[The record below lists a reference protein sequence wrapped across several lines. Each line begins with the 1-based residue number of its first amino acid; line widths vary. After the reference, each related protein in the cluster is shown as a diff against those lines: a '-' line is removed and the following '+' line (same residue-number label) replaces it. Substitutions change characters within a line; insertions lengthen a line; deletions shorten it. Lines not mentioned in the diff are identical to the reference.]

1 MKTLTVKRLT
11 VRCFALL
18 LAIFTVLP
26 FFAFRTAAADQNP
39 LAEKSI
45 LFVGDSICYAHV
57 ERSTEYADKAGWAGR
72 IGTANGMDWMNNSVS
87 GASVSNCRGTKTVL
101 AQIEKSATRQYDLVI
116 LHGGVNDAWDKAPV
130 GEMTSGFDPAK
141 FDVSTFAGGLEMT
154 IWKAVTSFP
163 AAQLGY
169 IVNFRLPKAKVESL
183 HDMSAYFELA
193 KKICDKWSVPYL
205 DLYNDEEINKKLEVS
220 TSTTY
225 LYDSIHPSTAGY
237 EVLYPVVEAWVK
249 ELAMHMN
256 DETPLNV
263 LPAVREWESES
274 GKFIPKKEMKVV
286 LERADLLSDAQK
298 AIVGEYFEDILGY
311 SVGISV
317 GTPVAGDLY
326 LTDSKDSSLGTEGYT
341 LDAGE
346 IVKVSAPGATGRL
359 YGVITFLQSCYADG
373 FFPCGKVRDYPAYPI
388 RSGMIDVARCWIPM
402 DYLTEMTKYF
412 AWFKLNEI
420 HIHINDNAGDGKG
433 YYRLESDVPGLTS
446 TQHYTK
452 DEYRAYQKQMREYGI
467 DVVTE
472 IDTPS
477 HARCFNA
484 AVPSLMKDSA
494 HLNIEKPETLQFVK
508 DLWDEYITGDDP
520 VFISKTVHI
529 GTDEYLEG
537 YNEQM
542 RAYTDALIKFIRS
555 RGLTPRFWAEFGK
568 NGINGKTPVSGDA
581 QANYWAVDLSDI
593 NVMLDMGYDIVNSC
607 GPALYSVPGFDGNY
621 FYDYFDL
628 ATMYKT
634 WQVNY
639 MGKTADTAIDP
650 DHPKLLGVS
659 FAQWNEQWFTYSG
672 FSRFDIFDRLR
683 YQVCFVGEKGWCGMQ
698 TAGIDARNFV
708 ERFNKLS
715 VLAGGTNPARTAALP
730 ITEKTVGDTK
740 SVGFDYLLDA
750 DLTVSDYDCDV
761 FSGEDGRL
769 YINKK
774 GNPCFDRETY
784 TFTFPCVLPKGDVN
798 VKLYC
803 DNKET
808 LLIVDDTWFYEPVNN
823 HSPKVIHSSTFVLP
837 LETIGSKGCKVKA
850 FTVDKPDFT
859 PYDYLENQ
867 NLALNKPTEVSGQE
881 VPDKLLKEWAVDG
894 DPATRLSF
902 ANQVDEQ
909 WLVVDLEKVYTVDHV
924 VIKFFEHTANY
935 ELLVSTDGKN
945 FTKVYELKDG
955 KSGDRNITDDIT
967 FTPVKARYVK
977 YVQKSRWYMPDYHKY
992 YSGGISEFEVY
1003 AGGADHTELLEQA
1016 KKSNDKTV
1024 NEILKEIEA
1033 YRKKSRMFIPHLE
1046 GLIRKLQEALD
1057 EAGKLPK
1064 GDVNGDGKVDAFDYM
1079 MTKTT
1084 VLGTYVPEADAKERM
1099 DVNTDGSVDAFDYQM
1114 IKSVVLGTLKL

>member
-1 MKTLTVKRLT
+1 MKTLTAKRF
-11 VRCFALL
+11 FALA
-18 LAIFTVLP
+18 LAILTVLP
-26 FFAFRTAAADQNP
+26 FFAFGTSAAGENP
-39 LAEKSI
+39 LTGKSI

-57 ERSTEYADKAGWAGR
+57 ERSTSYVDKAGWAGR
-72 IGTANGMDWMNNSVS
+72 IGTANGMDWTNNSVS

-101 AQIEKSATRQYDLVI
+101 KQLEASATRQYDLVI
-116 LHGGVNDAWDKAPV
+116 LHGGVNDAWDSAPV

-141 FDVSTFAGGLEMT
+141 FNVSTFAGGLEMS

-163 AAQLGY
+163 SAQLGY

-237 EVLYPVVEAWVK
+237 EVLTPVIEAWVK

-256 DETPLNV
+256 DETPPDV
-263 LPAVREWESES
+263 LPAVREWKSET
-274 GKFIPKKEMKVV
+274 GRFFPQKGMKVV
-286 LERADLLSDAQK
+286 MEDEASLSEAQK
-298 AIVGEYFEDILGY
+298 GIIKTYFSDILGFA
-311 SVGISV
+311 VEIAG
-317 GTPVAGDLY
+317 GTPSDGDLY
-326 LTDSKDSSLGTEGYT
+326 LCYASDKTLGDEGYLLEAT
-341 LDAGE
+341 ETG
-346 IVKVSAPGATGRL
+346 ITVSAPTAKGLL
-359 YGVITFLQSCYADG
+359 YGVITFLQSCHADG
-373 FFPCGKVRDYPAYPI
+373 FFPCGKVKDYPAYPI

-452 DEYRAYQKQMREYGI
+452 DEYRAYQREMAEYGI

-494 HLNIEKPETLQFVK
+494 HLNIEKPETLQFVE

-520 VFISKTVHI
+520 VFLSKTVHI
-529 GTDEYLEG
+529 GTDEYLDG

-568 NGINGKTPVSGDA
+568 DGINGKTPVSGDA

-607 GPALYSVPGFDGNY
+607 GPALYSVPGFDGTY
-621 FYDYFDL
+621 FYDYYDL
-628 ATMYKT
+628 AAMYKT

-698 TAGIDARNFV
+698 TASIDARNFV
-708 ERFNKLS
+708 ARFDKLS
-715 VLAGGTNPARTAALP
+715 PLAGGTNPARTAELP
-730 ITEKTVGDTK
+730 ITDKNVGGTK

-750 DLTVSDYDCDV
+750 NLTVSDYNCDV
-761 FSGEDGRL
+761 FSGTDGRL
-769 YINKK
+769 YINGK
-774 GNPCFDRETY
+774 GNLCFDRETY
-784 TFTFPCVLPKGDVN
+784 TFTFPCILPKGDVN
-798 VKLYC
+798 IKLYC

-808 LLIVDDTWFYEPVNN
+808 LLIVDDTWFYEPKNN
-823 HSPKVIHSSTFVLP
+823 HNPKVIHSSTFVLP
-837 LETIGSKGCKVKA
+837 LETIGSKGCKVKS
-850 FTVDKPDFT
+850 FTVDEPDFK
-859 PYDYLENQ
+859 PFDFLDNQ

-909 WLVVDLEKVYTVDHV
+909 WLVVDLGKTYAVSRV
-924 VIKFFEHTANY
+924 VINFFEHTANY
-935 ELLVSTDGKN
+935 EVLVSTDGKN
-945 FTKVYELKDG
+945 YTRVYELKDG
-955 KSGDRNITDDIT
+955 KSGDRGIIDEIN
-967 FTPVKARYVK
+967 FPPVSARYVK

-1003 AGGADHTELLEQA
+1003 AGGADHSEILEKA
-1016 KKSNDKTV
+1016 KKSNDKNV
-1024 NEILKEIEA
+1024 NDVLKEIEA
-1033 YRKKSRMFIPHLE
+1033 YGKNARVFVPHLE

-1057 EAGKLPK
+1057 AAGKLPK
-1064 GDVNGDGKVDAFDYM
+1064 GDVNGDNRLDAFDYM
-1079 MTKTT
+1079 MTKSY
-1084 VLGTYVPEADAKERM
+1084 VLGAYEPDADAISRM
-1099 DVNTDGSVDAFDYQM
+1099 NVNGDKQVDAFDYMM
-1114 IKSVVLGTLKL
+1114 IKAVVLGTATW